1 MKNEKRMDN
10 NGFSLVELIIVIAI
24 MAVLI
29 GVLAPQY
36 IRYVERGRVS
46 ADGATMD
53 SYISA
58 MQVLAADTE
67 VTLSTSASYTVTSAA
82 NSDAITV
89 SSALQT
95 LLEDLEADAAHTLQ
109 STTYRD
115 ADISLE
121 LTWQTDHWAVTGLDT
136 LP

>member
-109 STTYRD
+109 STTYR
-115 ADISLE
+115 AAYISLE

>member
-1 MKNEKRMDN
+1 MKNKKRMDN

-36 IRYVERGRVS
+36 LRYVERGRVS

-53 SYISA
+53 AYVSA

-67 VTLSTSASYTVTSAA
+67 VTLSTTDTYTVVSGANDETIAVSAP
-82 NSDAITV
+82 
-89 SSALQT
+89 LQT
-95 LLEDLEADAAHTLQ
+95 LLEDLEADAAHELQ
-109 STTYRD
+109 STTYRTQ
-115 ADISLE
+115 AISLALE
-121 LTWQTDHWAVTGLDT
+121 WQTDHWAVTGLDT

>member
-89 SSALQT
+89 SGALQT

-115 ADISLE
+115 AAISLE